1 MPTYTA
7 PVRETRYVL
16 DRILGLGLHS
26 NLPGFE
32 NATPDMVEAILNEG
46 GRFAAEVLAPL
57 NRIGDEH
64 GCVRHEDGSVS
75 TPPGFKQAWDQFVAG
90 GWTTLSAPVEYGGQ
104 GLPQVIA
111 TAISEYLLSANQ
123 AFEMYSGLTAGAIAA
138 ILVKGSDAQKRL
150 YVPRLVSG
158 EWTGTMN
165 LTEPQCGTDLGL
177 LKTRADPRPD
187 GSYSITGT
195 KIFIS
200 SGEHD
205 LAGNIIH
212 LVLAKIAGAPDNVK
226 GISLFIVP
234 KFLVGEDGSLG
245 ERNGVS
251 CGSIEE
257 KMGIHGNSTCLLN
270 YDKATG
276 YLIGTAEKGLEA
288 MFIMMNAAR
297 LGVGLQGLAQGE
309 VAYQNAVQY
318 AKDRRQ
324 GRALVPDRRD
334 PNAKADPII
343 VHPDVRR
350 MLMEMKAFN
359 EAARALVLWGA
370 LQVDIGRQA
379 QTEAERE
386 AATDLLGLLTPVIK
400 GYLTD
405 QGFKAAVD
413 AQQVYGGHGYIR
425 EWGMEQFV
433 RDARIAQIYE
443 GTNGI
448 QALDLVGRKL
458 AANGGRAI
466 QAFLKLLA
474 DEVAKSPPALA
485 GGDHA
490 NHGGGGPEPHAAS
503 IARIAAALEKATS
516 DLQSAT
522 MWLMRNGPANP
533 DNAGAAAYPY
543 MTMMGVIC
551 LGLMWLR
558 MARASSA
565 ALAEGDEDKA
575 FHEAKLITAR
585 FFAERVMPETGALR
599 RKLEAGAESLM
610 ALPAEAF

>member
-1 MPTYTA
+1 MPSYTA

-16 DRILGLGLHS
+16 EEVLGIERYS

-32 NATPDMVEAILNEG
+32 NATPDMIEAILTEG
-46 GRFAAEVLAPL
+46 GRFASEVLAPL
-57 NRIGDEH
+57 NRIGDEQ
-64 GCVRHEDGSVS
+64 GCIRHDDGSVT
-75 TPPGFKQAWDQFVAG
+75 TPPGFKQAWDRFVEG
-90 GWTTLSAPVEYGGQ
+90 GWTTLSAPEQYGGQ
-104 GLPQVIA
+104 GLPQTLG
-111 TAISEYLLSANQ
+111 TAVTEYLLSANQ
-123 AFEMYSGLTAGAIAA
+123 AFEMYHGLTAGAVAS
-138 ILVKGSDAQKRL
+138 ILVKGSDEQKDKYL
-150 YVPRLVSG
+150 PNMVAG
-158 EWTGTMN
+158 KWTGTMN
-165 LTEPQCGTDLGL
+165 LTEPHCGTDLGL
-177 LKTRADPRPD
+177 LRTKAEPQGD
-187 GSYSITGT
+187 GSYKISGT

-205 LAGNIIH
+205 LAENIIH

-226 GISLFIVP
+226 GISLFVVP
-234 KFLVGEDGSLG
+234 KFLVNEDGSLG
-245 ERNGVS
+245 TRNGVV

-270 YDKATG
+270 YDGATG
-276 YLIGTAEKGLEA
+276 WLVGEPEKGLAA

-309 VAYQNAVQY
+309 VAYQNAVAY

-324 GRALVPDRRD
+324 GRALVPDQREEG
-334 PNAKADPII
+334 AKADAII

-370 LQVDIGRQA
+370 LQVDISRRA
-379 QTEAERE
+379 QTEEERE
-386 AATDLLGLLTPVIK
+386 AASDLLGLLTPVIK

-405 QGFKAAVD
+405 QGFKVAVD
-413 AQQVYGGHGYIR
+413 AQQVHGGHGYIR

-458 AANGGRAI
+458 GANGGRAI
-466 QAFLKLLA
+466 QAFLKLLGEEIA
-474 DEVAKSPPALA
+474 DARSGE
-485 GGDHA
+485 G
-490 NHGGGGPEPHAAS
+490 EAATV
-503 IARIAAALEKATS
+503 AAALERGVG
-516 DLQSAT
+516 DLQTAT
-522 MWLMRNGPANP
+522 MWLMQNGLANP
-533 DNAGAAAYPY
+533 NHAGAAAYPY
-543 MTMMGVIC
+543 MTLTGIVG

-558 MARASSA
+558 MAKASKA
-565 ALAEGDEDKA
+565 ALASGSGDKA
-575 FHEAKLITAR
+575 FHEAKLVTAR
-585 FFAERVMPETGALR
+585 FFAERVMPETGSLR
-599 RKLEAGAESLM
+599 RQIEAGSDSLM